1 MIVRDICKRKQWL
14 YVENHKVCQTM
25 MMMMMVVEC
34 WWWWNG
40 GDSGD
45 DGVADDEEEE
55 EEDVDDNESDGVTD
69 DVADEDEDGGYTVW
83 HALFCQEKQYSNLNV
98 QRISDEN
105 RYIC

>member
-1 MIVRDICKRKQWL
+1 MM
-14 YVENHKVCQTM
+14 M

-55 EEDVDDNESDGVTD
+55 EEDVVDYDGVTV
-69 DVADEDEDGGYTVW
+69 DVAGEDEDGGYTVW